1 MKPSK
6 ELVRCSWCLSTP
18 AYIEYHDTEWG
29 VPNHDD
35 DKHFEF
41 LVLESAQAGLS
52 WLTVLNKRG
61 GYRRLFAGFNP
72 QKIATFTSTDV
83 DRLVLNPSIIRNRQK
98 IVAAVNN
105 ARLFLEIQKEF
116 ESFDTYIWSYVN
128 NKPLIH
134 QPNTSFR
141 AASPESDSLSKDL
154 KKRGFKFLGSTIMYA
169 HMQAMG
175 LVNNHIVECFRY
187 KELV

>member
-1 MKPSK
+1 VTSSQAELRSAGYYISSLRVCTLTTTREVNRKPLRTYEPTRGCGRATS
-6 ELVRCSWCLSTP
+6 
-18 AYIEYHDTEWG
+18 HD
-29 VPNHDD
+29 
-35 DKHFEF
+35 
-41 LVLESAQAGLS
+41 
-52 WLTVLNKRG
+52 LTVG
-61 GYRRLFAGFNP
+61 
-72 QKIATFTSTDV
+72 
-83 DRLVLNPSIIRNRQK
+83 VLRYEID
-98 IVAAVNN
+98 N

-116 ESFDTYIWSYVN
+116 NSFDNYIWRYVN

-141 AASPESDSLSKDL
+141 ATSPESDSLSKDL

-175 LVNNHIVECFRY
+175 LVNDHIVECFRY